1 MKATLWLGATALAAA
16 LAAGPAL
23 AAGDSAKQG
32 MQHQGMQHQGA
43 SAGASAGQMQHD
55 QSTVRQAQERL
66 KQLGYEVG
74 EADGIWGP
82 QTQAAL
88 RQYQQKEGLTASGEL
103 DSRTIAELGLDSVG
117 GAGTAAG
124 ASSTADRPDTADKP
138 GAADDPSK
146 ADKPGAADDPSK
158 ADKPN

>member
-32 MQHQGMQHQGA
+32 MQQQGA
-43 SAGASAGQMQHD
+43 AAGASASQMQHD

-66 KQLGYEVG
+66 NQLGYDAG
-74 EADGIWGP
+74 APDGIWGP
-82 QTQAAL
+82 QTEAAL
-88 RQYQQKEGLTASGEL
+88 KQYQEKQGLTPSGEL
-103 DSRTIAELGLDSVG
+103 DQRTIAELGLDSVG
-117 GAGTAAG
+117 DGVAAG
-124 ASSTADRPDTADKP
+124 ASSTADKPGMADKP

-158 ADKPN
+158 ADKPGAADKAN

>member
-32 MQHQGMQHQGA
+32 VQHQGMQHQSA
-43 SAGASAGQMQHD
+43 SAGASASQMQHD

-66 KQLGYEVG
+66 NQLGYGAG
-74 EADGIWGP
+74 EPDGIWGP

-88 RQYQQKEGLTASGEL
+88 RQYQEKQGLTPSGEL
-103 DSRTIAELGLDSVG
+103 DQRTIAELGLDSVG
-117 GAGTAAG
+117 GGVAAG
-124 ASSTADRPDTADKP
+124 ASSTADQPGAADDPSKADQP

-146 ADKPGAADDPSK
+146 ADKP
-158 ADKPN
+158 ADKAN